1 MRIEHYAAIMEL
13 INHLKLVR
21 TYKQIVY
28 LKFFTLITKLNT
40 KDNYNTFDLVEKKN
54 NKVDYLT
61 INTIVK
67 YLDNEKFITN
77 SKPQYNYDINN
88 LQNYL
93 FYIKSRFLKI
103 NNKINTINTLDVYS
117 KNLTIK
123 NFNDNL
129 KILQIKYIV
138 CIKNLIK
145 FKIFKLKNNKKIEYE
160 KIKLFK
166 KIKNLNYFN
175 SLIKKQIMYKENIIN
190 NLIQTIYTIL
200 NNEYFKTNDIKK
212 ILLKNLNML
221 FKANIYSELQKKI
234 ITLIF
239 KIENKKSKLKIKKL
253 LKNILNSALFLKSVN
268 QYSTLKYKKVKIT
281 DLKLAL
287 IVARLNLNNLNN
299 QIRKITNNKIKIENN
314 LVLNKSILNKT
325 TNLNIIQNNVK
336 YALKN
341 KLIKI
346 QIYDYICKKNKII
359 QTSKQMN
366 TNFELF
372 AIKYKKLKKK
382 IKN

>member
-1 MRIEHYAAIMEL
+1 MRIEHYEAIMEL
-13 INHLKLVR
+13 VDHLKLVR

-40 KDNYNTFDLVEKKN
+40 KDNYNISDLVEKKN

-77 SKPQYNYDINN
+77 SKSQYNYDINN

-103 NNKINTINTLDVYS
+103 KNKINTITTFDVYNNNLII
-117 KNLTIK
+117 KNL
-123 NFNDNL
+123 NDKL
-129 KILQIKYIV
+129 KILQIKYILCV
-138 CIKNLIK
+138 KNLIK

-175 SLIKKQIMYKENIIN
+175 SSIKKQIMYKETLIN
-190 NLIQTIYTIL
+190 NLIQTIHTIL
-200 NNEYFKTNDIKK
+200 NSKYFKINDIKK

-221 FKANIYSELQKKI
+221 FKADIYSELQKKI
-234 ITLIF
+234 ITFIF

-287 IVARLNLNNLNN
+287 IVAKINLNNLNN
-299 QIRKITNNKIKIENN
+299 QIRKITNNNIKIENN
-314 LVLNKSILNKT
+314 SVLNKSIINKT
-325 TNLNIIQNNVK
+325 TNLSIIQNNVK

-372 AIKYKKLKKK
+372 SIKYKKLKKK